1 MGARTATKAASAISA
16 IKNEVQ
22 GNINIEHLPLDLTSL
37 PSIKQAAD
45 KITSENDRLD
55 VVVLNAGIMAVPP
68 SQTEA
73 GFEVQLGTNYVGHFL
88 LTKLLLPLLQKTAK
102 EGDDVRV
109 ISLASEAWNLGPNLA
124 TMTSTEKL
132 LKQSDWS
139 RYGAS
144 KAANIVF
151 AAELARRHPE
161 LTSVSLHPGIIMTEL
176 HTASQQKFSFV
187 GFAMKWMAPF
197 IASDIPGGAL
207 NTLWLAAGAKKNQL
221 QNGAYYT
228 PVGNLKGSNKWS
240 TDAAAGK
247 TLWDWT
253 EEELRNVGY

>member
-1 MGARTATKAASAISA
+1 MGARSATKATDAINA
-16 IKNEVQ
+16 IKSDVQ
-22 GNINIEHLPLDLTSL
+22 SSIDIEHLPLDLTSL
-37 PSIKQAAD
+37 PSVKQAAN
-45 KITSENDRLD
+45 KIASEADRLD
-55 VVVLNAGIMAVPP
+55 LLVLNAGIMAVPP

-73 GFEVQLGTNYVGHFL
+73 GFEIQIGTNHVGHFL
-88 LTKLLLPLLQKTAK
+88 LTKLLLPLLQKTADK
-102 EGDDVRV
+102 GEDVRV

-144 KAANIVF
+144 KAANITF

-176 HTASQQKFSFV
+176 HTASQQKFSLV

-197 IASDIPGGAL
+197 IARDIPGGAL
-207 NTLWLAAGAKKNQL
+207 NTLWLAAGAKKDQL

-240 TDAAAGK
+240 TDANAGK
-247 TLWDWT
+247 TLWNWT
-253 EEELRNVGY
+253 ETELANVGY